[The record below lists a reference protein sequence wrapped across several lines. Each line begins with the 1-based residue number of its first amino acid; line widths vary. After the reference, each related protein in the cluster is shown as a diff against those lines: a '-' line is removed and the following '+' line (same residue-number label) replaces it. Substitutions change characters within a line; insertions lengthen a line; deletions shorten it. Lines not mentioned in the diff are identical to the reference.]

1 MRFASIITDQMKKGL
16 IRLNYSNEDIE
27 QLKPLEANYI
37 LTNKIPHTHVFTMY
51 HNSQLHYCL
60 HDVVVHL
67 LNNFYHHKIHY
78 IIILS
83 QQKKSKK
90 VIY

>member
-37 LTNKIPHTHVFTMY
+37 LTNKIKKNP
-51 HNSQLHYCL
+51 
-60 HDVVVHL
+60 
-67 LNNFYHHKIHY
+67 KIMLKLRRERY
-78 IIILS
+78 
-83 QQKKSKK
+83 Q
-90 VIY
+90 

>member
-37 LTNKIPHTHVFTMY
+37 LTNKIKKNT
-51 HNSQLHYCL
+51 
-60 HDVVVHL
+60 
-67 LNNFYHHKIHY
+67 KIMLKLRRERY
-78 IIILS
+78 
-83 QQKKSKK
+83 Q
-90 VIY
+90 